1 MESLAIF
8 PSFINGTVPTNIG
21 NNPEWELG
29 FDFMARIGLAVLAGL
44 LIGLEREFKGKP
56 AGLKT
61 NMLVSLGAC
70 TFMSLS
76 LQFQGGDYIDITR
89 VLGQVVIGVG
99 FLGGG
104 VILKKGNTIEGLTT
118 AATVWCS
125 AAAGCIAA
133 MYLVGNL
140 ILFIAMVVAI
150 NIVFGYMDSKIKQNK
165 NKDHKK

>member
-1 MESLAIF
+1 ML
-8 PSFINGTVPTNIG
+8 TDIG
-21 NNPEWELG
+21 KHPEWELG
-29 FDFMARIGLAVLAGL
+29 FDFMVKIGLSALAGF

-70 TFMSLS
+70 TFVLLS
-76 LQFQGGDYIDITR
+76 LHLQGGNNIDLSR

-104 VILKKGNTIEGLTT
+104 VILKKNNSIEGLTT

-140 ILFIAMVVAI
+140 ILFTAMVVAI
-150 NIVFGYMDSKIKQNK
+150 NIIFGYMDSKIKQNTT
-165 NKDHKK
+165 DKKKGNQKK